1 MLTKWQAATTRG
13 STLVST
19 FMLFPLEKADLMPRL
34 LALEF
39 PETERKLHSAHLDV
53 DALNAAYALSLG
65 IRLRW

>member
-1 MLTKWQAATTRG
+1 
-13 STLVST
+13 VST

-65 IRLRW
+65 IRLR